1 MGLWQRV
8 GCKPSSAV
16 VLFVLS
22 FCTGVIAKQLFPF
35 SFLYSFFWLACL
47 HCRIPMDTYFLLLTQ
62 VSATSSQ
69 RFKMHSIYIYTM
81 MLCVCVSVCAYLRK
95 HHVDAGVQWRERWSI
110 FKTLV
115 CCSGRFPLSFRS
127 SHQRVVA
134 TASDVAKT
142 VARKNNN
149 SGDLKPTAICMART
163 ADHAT
168 GTMRRPAAAATASAA
183 LLPRQHERNYENT
196 REKRWSTIRVCSR
209 LLTYDHRRRVLFL
222 KVILF

>member
-1 MGLWQRV
+1 
-8 GCKPSSAV
+8 
-16 VLFVLS
+16 
-22 FCTGVIAKQLFPF
+22 
-35 SFLYSFFWLACL
+35 
-47 HCRIPMDTYFLLLTQ
+47 
-62 VSATSSQ
+62 
-69 RFKMHSIYIYTM
+69 M

-222 KVILF
+222 KVILFWFIHMNLACSTNDYFRGFSLIFPQRPTDRPTDWVYVAGTRVISNEFAAIFVLASTVCSSHDETTA